1 MPDSVTMAVSA
12 TTRAPHGRNRVGPP
26 DTRVGPDDRDTV
38 PPSCR
43 WCHAWVPSWNVEAA
57 HHSGAARWSDHP
69 SVPFRRSQVLR
80 GVSGLSYH
88 FWVRNGLP
96 PLPTT
101 GPDPTPSGAPSP
113 KGLRLLRR
121 RPETSQRSRCPFG
134 RGGRLEGPAV
144 QAGEA
149 APGYPAGRL
158 LPGRLGHQGRTGRAG
173 RAVLGHRPEAHGV
186 DRVGIRFHPDD
197 HRSVPLEATGRRHT
211 GVVRLYHHGN
221 GAER

>member
-1 MPDSVTMAVSA
+1 MAVSA

-101 GPDPTPSGAPSP
+101 GPDPTPSGAPT
-113 KGLRLLRR
+113 LLT
-121 RPETSQRSRCPFG
+121 PHDV
-134 RGGRLEGPAV
+134 PAV
-144 QAGEA
+144 PSNQWRSSRYGRRKPNETNYRSDGGSHQAIVEA
-149 APGYPAGRL
+149 PLPAAVHPGQRVSITCHDRLACFPAGQAVSR
-158 LPGRLGHQGRTGRAG
+158 PGTGA
-173 RAVLGHRPEAHGV
+173 P
-186 DRVGIRFHPDD
+186 
-197 HRSVPLEATGRRHT
+197 
-211 GVVRLYHHGN
+211 
-221 GAER
+221 